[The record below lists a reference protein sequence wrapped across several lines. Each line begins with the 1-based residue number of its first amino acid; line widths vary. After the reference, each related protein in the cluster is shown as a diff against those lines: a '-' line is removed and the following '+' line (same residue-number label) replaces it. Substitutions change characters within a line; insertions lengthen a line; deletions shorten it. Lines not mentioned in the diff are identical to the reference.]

1 MDESTVA
8 EIEEKAEGEIKAT
21 LSMKGSLL
29 KFEQN
34 NNTWSY
40 TL

>member
-21 LSMKGSLL
+21 LSMKGSLSL
-29 KFEQN
+29 NKIIIP
-34 NNTWSY
+34 
-40 TL
+40 